1 MLCIHFWTSF
11 WHKFPG
17 THPAGHQNENRNKM
31 LNMPLIKGRVRT
43 SRSKDSSYTY
53 VALARRNTYKL
64 SSCDQSDVLLTDGY
78 KQNLLFTP
86 KISFQKGYESHKL
99 IYIPS
104 AWTAEHYYS
113 NTKLMLI
120 SVHSLN
126 FSNKTASYFLL

>member
-1 MLCIHFWTSF
+1 
-11 WHKFPG
+11 
-17 THPAGHQNENRNKM
+17 M

-104 AWTAEHYYS
+104 A
-113 NTKLMLI
+113 
-120 SVHSLN
+120 
-126 FSNKTASYFLL
+126 